1 MNGEER
7 EGEGIRRKGK
17 KLFIQGNISPDLFM
31 QQTSAFA
38 LQRKRGT
45 SNVCDA
51 V

>member
-7 EGEGIRRKGK
+7 EGKRIRGEGK
-17 KLFIQGNISPDLFM
+17 KLFIRGNVSPDLFM
-31 QQTSAFA
+31 QQTSVFA